1 MEGLEQEGETTS
13 ERRSAND
20 EGDYREKSVGQRRRG
35 EKEREKECDEKHTGE
50 KGELQLQSRRGR
62 MTTHRH
68 IGFHFHFSRRSIRAP
83 ALPLPVHSP
92 SLSLSLSRSVCSRLM
107 QWMSTVCRSSPM
119 VCSLPTWK
127 VESVSARVY
136 SRWEGWLNAESLSN
150 SPRISECA
158 YTPAPLF
165 TYANEYGSM
174 PLIRILDPAFLRL
187 LFHSF
192 QGYPSVH
199 PSIHPSVYPS
209 ILSVCLSDC
218 RASVCPPSRPASS
231 PIPIRPAT
239 YRSRLRPASLLSQF
253 SDRGYLVR
261 LR

>member
-1 MEGLEQEGETTS
+1 
-13 ERRSAND
+13 
-20 EGDYREKSVGQRRRG
+20 
-35 EKEREKECDEKHTGE
+35 
-50 KGELQLQSRRGR
+50 
-62 MTTHRH
+62 
-68 IGFHFHFSRRSIRAP
+68 
-83 ALPLPVHSP
+83 
-92 SLSLSLSRSVCSRLM
+92 
-107 QWMSTVCRSSPM
+107 M

>member
-20 EGDYREKSVGQRRRG
+20 EGDYREKSVGQRQRG

-92 SLSLSLSRSVCSRLM
+92 SLSLSRSVCSRLM

>member
-1 MEGLEQEGETTS
+1 MG
-13 ERRSAND
+13 R
-20 EGDYREKSVGQRRRG
+20 RRRG

-83 ALPLPVHSP
+83 AHPLPVLSP
-92 SLSLSLSRSVCSRLM
+92 SLSLSLSPSVCSRLM

-192 QGYPSVH
+192 QGYPSIH
-199 PSIHPSVYPS
+199 PSIHLSVRLSRLSVYLIVGP
-209 ILSVCLSDC
+209 LCAL
-218 RASVCPPSRPASS
+218 PLGLLLHPSRSDLP
-231 PIPIRPAT
+231 PIALDFGLPRFYLNLAT
-239 YRSRLRPASLLSQF
+239 VVISHAYDKLIMRCMHRSRTAQRP
-253 SDRGYLVR
+253 
-261 LR
+261 